1 MLISI
6 LTGFAAGALHVVGG
20 ADHLVAIA
28 PSALRKPAT
37 ALRSGLAWGIG
48 HSTGVL
54 VLSTIA
60 IVLKDLVHI
69 ERMSSWAEFCVGVA
83 LLVVGAMAIRTA
95 LGLDIHTH
103 QHTHQQNYGH
113 AHDHQHVHLHLRGR
127 HQHGRHAHAASILG
141 LLHGL
146 AGASHL
152 IAVIPALALPP
163 LGALI
168 YMAAYLLGS
177 IAAMVAVVGAISL
190 ATLRVGRRALPLL
203 VGSTGGLS
211 IITGFFWLQKTSPQL
226 L

>member
-28 PSALRKPAT
+28 PSALRQPAT

-69 ERMSSWAEFCVGVA
+69 ESMSSWAEFCVGVA

-127 HQHGRHAHAASILG
+127 HKHGRHAHAASSLG

-152 IAVIPALALPP
+152 LAVIPALALPP

-190 ATLRVGRRALPLL
+190 ATLRVGRRALPFL